1 MSAVAASMR
10 SALFRRATRAA
21 VASPAST
28 SLFSTSASAR
38 ANNDFKAPPPIHHP
52 QSQGELAVGE
62 LEGAKFRVEPLRRVG
77 EDEKTMRAR
86 LVYQSRKRGTL
97 ESDLLLSTFAAAYLP
112 TMTREEMTQFDLFL
126 DENDWDIYYWAT
138 QEDDATA
145 AGTSPQST
153 TTATT
158 SSAEGGEREEATYRD
173 DGARK
178 PAEGEWAQTI
188 GTFRPAYRPVPARW
202 RDTEVLRLLREHVRR
217 RSKGGAEGGG
227 MGFMPSLR

>member
-1 MSAVAASMR
+1 
-10 SALFRRATRAA
+10 
-21 VASPAST
+21 
-28 SLFSTSASAR
+28 
-38 ANNDFKAPPPIHHP
+38 
-52 QSQGELAVGE
+52 
-62 LEGAKFRVEPLRRVG
+62 
-77 EDEKTMRAR
+77 
-86 LVYQSRKRGTL
+86 
-97 ESDLLLSTFAAAYLP
+97 
-112 TMTREEMTQFDLFL
+112 MTREEMTQFDLFL